1 MDFISE
7 LITVYGMFIEFLFTF
22 QVIGSVTMGHLVVS
36 LLLIMTIFTF
46 LLGRLK
52 RSR

>member
-7 LITVYGMFIEFLFTF
+7 LITIYGMFIEFLFSF
-22 QVIGSVTMGHLVVS
+22 QVLAGVSMGHLVVS

-46 LLGRLK
+46 LMGRLK